1 MLAIEMLWTSRPV
14 NWVLHK
20 RLPCPSPTPPNL
32 SYLLSKAETDV
43 TESFRSFMQM
53 SPCSAQDLPSFPDC
67 SPVETS
73 PVPIG
78 LTSPHNCWP
87 TLLCDC
93 ITPSRD
99 LLMTFVGLW
108 AKLASG
114 QKQHLVHSFR
124 GVSTMGGGAPQLQ
137 EGDVQ
142 RVADRKQRTSGNGA
156 L

>member
-1 MLAIEMLWTSRPV
+1 
-14 NWVLHK
+14 
-20 RLPCPSPTPPNL
+20 
-32 SYLLSKAETDV
+32 
-43 TESFRSFMQM
+43 M
-53 SPCSAQDLPSFPDC
+53 SPCSAQDLPSSPNC

-73 PVPIG
+73 PVPTG
-78 LTSPHNCWP
+78 LTGPHNCWP

-108 AKLASG
+108 AKLARG

-124 GVSTMGGGAPQLQ
+124 GVSTVVGAPQLQ

-142 RVADRKQRTSGNGA
+142 RVAGRRQRTSGNAA
-156 L
+156 LQTKTYPLWPYLLITATQLPETMPPAGKQGFHPVGDRPGVGNLSHC

>member
-1 MLAIEMLWTSRPV
+1 
-14 NWVLHK
+14 
-20 RLPCPSPTPPNL
+20 
-32 SYLLSKAETDV
+32 
-43 TESFRSFMQM
+43 MQM
-53 SPCSAQDLPSFPDC
+53 SPCSAQDLPSFPHC

-99 LLMTFVGLW
+99 LLITFVGLW

-124 GVSTMGGGAPQLQ
+124 GVSTVGGGAPQLQ

-142 RVADRKQRTSGNGA
+142 RVQTGSREHQEMVLFKLRPTLFGLAS
-156 L
+156 

>member
-1 MLAIEMLWTSRPV
+1 
-14 NWVLHK
+14 
-20 RLPCPSPTPPNL
+20 
-32 SYLLSKAETDV
+32 
-43 TESFRSFMQM
+43 M
-53 SPCSAQDLPSFPDC
+53 SPCSAQDLPSFPHC
-67 SPVETS
+67 SPMETS

-114 QKQHLVHSFR
+114 QNIWFTVLEGFLPWEGGRPNCRKEMFR
-124 GVSTMGGGAPQLQ
+124 GCRQ
-137 EGDVQ
+137 E
-142 RVADRKQRTSGNGA
+142 AENIRKWCSLN
-156 L
+156 